1 MLKGVHLTVMIGPAV
16 AVPVSQPI
24 VDALTDAQITCA
36 SDGRSGFQL
45 TFRIS
50 TRSSLHTL
58 FLLSGGAA
66 IPLVRVILVATV
78 NGTPEVLIDGVVTN
92 HQVSPGSD
100 AGHAALTLTGEDLSC
115 VMNYIDFSGLPYPA
129 MPAEAQV
136 LLILSKYA
144 VLGIIPKV
152 IPSPLIDLPL
162 PIDRIPVQ
170 SGKDLDYVKK
180 LAEDVGY
187 VFYVEPGSAPG
198 ISFAYWGPQLKI
210 GTPQPALNVDMDA
223 HTNVESMNFIF
234 DADSKKLPI
243 VFIQNPI
250 AKVPIPIPVPDITPL
265 SPPLGL
271 VPPIPKGVDLITGT
285 AKYSPIRGALLGM
298 ALSAKSAQA
307 VTASGSLDVARYGR
321 ILQPRKLVGVRG
333 AGTAFDGLYYVSSV
347 THSIKPGEYKQ
358 NFTLVRNG
366 LISTVDKVPA

>member
-1 MLKGVHLTVMIGPAV
+1 MLKGVHLTLMIGPAV
-16 AVPVSQPI
+16 AVPVSQSI
-24 VDALTDAQITCA
+24 LDALTEAQVTCA
-36 SDGRSGFQL
+36 ADGRSGFQL
-45 TFRIS
+45 TFSIS
-50 TRSSLHTL
+50 THSPLQTL
-58 FLLSGGAA
+58 FLLSGGSA

-78 NGTPEVLIDGVVTN
+78 NGAPNVLIDGVVTN
-92 HQVSPGSD
+92 HQVGPGTD
-100 AGHAALTLTGEDLSC
+100 AGHASLTITGEDLSC

-136 LLILSKYA
+136 LLILAKYA
-144 VLGIIPKV
+144 VLGIVPMV

-170 SGKDLDYVKK
+170 DGKDLDHIKK
-180 LAEDVGY
+180 LADDVGY
-187 VFYVEPGSAPG
+187 VFYIDPGPTPG
-198 ISFAYWGPQLKI
+198 MSVAYWGPQFKI
-210 GTPQPALNVDMDA
+210 GTPQPALNIDMDA
-223 HTNVESMNFIF
+223 HTNVESVNFTF

-243 VFIQNPI
+243 VFIQNPL

-298 ALSAKSAQA
+298 ALAAKSGQA
-307 VTASGSLDVARYGR
+307 VTATGSLDVARYGR

-333 AGTAFDGLYYVSSV
+333 AGMAFDGLYYVNSV

-358 NFTLVRNG
+358 SFTLVRNG
-366 LISTVDKVPA
+366 LISTVEKVPA